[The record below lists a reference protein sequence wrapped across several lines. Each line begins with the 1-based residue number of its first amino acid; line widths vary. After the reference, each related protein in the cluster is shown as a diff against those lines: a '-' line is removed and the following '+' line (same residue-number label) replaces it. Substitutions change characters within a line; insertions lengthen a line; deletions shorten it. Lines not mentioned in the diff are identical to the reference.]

1 MAMVGFVQ
9 DIATALAQ
17 VLDAQGQAFFV
28 RAFEFLL
35 GWSLLLQT
43 LEQLR
48 IQRLD
53 RVSDWAIQRQEMPA
67 QPPGLQ
73 ALADTL
79 FSRPGP
85 YLGMLCVRG
94 ALAVALMAGALPAA
108 GAAALFAIALLLL
121 LRWRGAFNGGSDFM
135 TLVGLTGLLIAH
147 AWGGWTGDMSAGWRA
162 GLWYVALQSITSYFV
177 SGWVKLLRREWRTG
191 EALPL
196 FLDTGVYGPL
206 APDSL
211 FRRPLVAR
219 AVSWAFTVWEGCAP
233 LALLDL
239 RIAAV
244 FCAVAAVFHFLVFW
258 FFGLNRFFWAWV
270 ATFPA
275 VMYAAWA

>member
-1 MAMVGFVQ
+1 MTMFPPSA
-9 DIATALAQ
+9 DLTALADFMSG
-17 VLDAQGQAFFV
+17 LSQADFV
-28 RAFEFLL
+28 RGFEVLL

-43 LEQLR
+43 LEQWR
-48 IQRLD
+48 VQRLD
-53 RVSDWAIQRQEMPA
+53 RVSDWSVQRLEMPA
-67 QPPGLQ
+67 QPPGLR
-73 ALADTL
+73 ALADAL
-79 FSRPGP
+79 FARPGP
-85 YLGMLCVRG
+85 YLAMLGLRG
-94 ALAVALMAGALPAA
+94 ALALALMAGLLQAA
-108 GAAALFAIALLLL
+108 GAVALFVIALLLL

-177 SGWVKLLRREWRTG
+177 SGWVKLLRPEWRRG

-206 APDSL
+206 PSDSV
-211 FRRPLVAR
+211 FRHPLVAR
-219 AVSWAFTVWEGCAP
+219 LVSWSFTVWEGCAP

-239 RIAAV
+239 RIAAF
-244 FCAVAAVFHFLVFW
+244 FCAVAALFHFLVFW

-275 VMYAAWA
+275 VMYAAWG